1 MLIYVEKYEFR
12 GQLGA
17 VYPWP
22 NNGNRFAPRN
32 CELPNN
38 GFLAR
43 FTPPGLGFLL
53 WLRPY
58 IQSES
63 DLLTP
68 QHLCIITPM
77 GISGHAGHFCSSQ
90 GSQLVRLLMT
100 SLSPNSLHTTFQ
112 NEESQSRRS
121 LPFDPNLIYP
131 GFVTKMCDFFFFEV
145 VSQIEFY
152 PATTSNGNNLHYLR
166 GL

>member
-1 MLIYVEKYEFR
+1 MNLEGSLVLY
-12 GQLGA
+12 
-17 VYPWP
+17 
-22 NNGNRFAPRN
+22 
-32 CELPNN
+32 
-38 GFLAR
+38 
-43 FTPPGLGFLL
+43 PPG
-53 WLRPY
+53 R
-58 IQSES
+58 IMVI
-63 DLLTP
+63 DLLLETVSSP
-68 QHLCIITPM
+68 AMGSWPDLQHQACASSCDSGLTSNQKVICWPHSICALSITPM

-112 NEESQSRRS
+112 NEESQSGRS